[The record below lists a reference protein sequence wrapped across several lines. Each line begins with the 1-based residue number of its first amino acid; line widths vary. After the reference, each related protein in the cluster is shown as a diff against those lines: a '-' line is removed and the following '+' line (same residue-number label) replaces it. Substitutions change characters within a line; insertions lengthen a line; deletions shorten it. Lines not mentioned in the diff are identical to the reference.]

1 VTDFSVE
8 DLFGELSENGTSPT
22 AAELFDEIDYGE
34 ELATEPTEPTKPF
47 ENNTQTIGDGTCRV
61 CGAPTFRPPG
71 VTKAGYKK
79 RAPRY
84 CDDHAPNVSVPQNRS
99 KLKGVESDLQ
109 NVKDALAEDVMLLGT
124 LAGPLLP
131 TTGAYIIQQ
140 ADPFT
145 TAIIQLSKNNK
156 AMLRVLHRAAQVA
169 PIYTVAMTVAGTA
182 RAIQVD
188 VNGADPDDTISR
200 RLQVDKAFSLV
211 HPEEANQQQGSYTV
225 APPPMY

>member
-1 VTDFSVE
+1 MTDFSVE
-8 DLFGELSENGTSPT
+8 DLFGSLSENGDSPT
-22 AAELFDEIDYGE
+22 AEQLFDEIEYSD
-34 ELATEPTEPTKPF
+34 ELAPEPEKPF
-47 ENNTQTIGDGTCRV
+47 EANTQTIGDGTCRV

-84 CDDHAPNVSVPQNRS
+84 CDDHAPNVRVSENRS
-99 KLKGVESDLQ
+99 KLKGVESELQ

-131 TTGAYIIQQ
+131 TTGAFIIQQ

-156 AMLRVLHRAAQVA
+156 TMLRVLHRAAQVA
-169 PIYTVAMTVAGTA
+169 PIYTVAQTVAGTA
-182 RAIQVD
+182 RAVQVD
-188 VNGADPDDTISR
+188 MNGADPHDTISR
-200 RLQVDKAFSLV
+200 RLGVDKAFNLV
-211 HPEEANQQQGSYTV
+211 HPEEANQQQAYTV
-225 APPPMY
+225 TPPPMY